1 MWYIFWL
8 EICKIR
14 IGIEFDRLFWILY
27 EYFGK
32 LRFSSSTKLK
42 KKNKNE
48 KKIIQKK
55 NTLESASHLLG
66 NETIMHFSIT
76 HNCDEIYTQSS
87 IRDKITLS

>member
-42 KKNKNE
+42 KKKQKQRENKT
-48 KKIIQKK
+48 KK
-55 NTLESASHLLG
+55 
-66 NETIMHFSIT
+66 
-76 HNCDEIYTQSS
+76 Y
-87 IRDKITLS
+87 TLSLHHIC